1 MEKAAINFGKLSRD
15 DQKSVIEAL
24 LFSSEEVLP
33 LNTLTN
39 YLSGLD
45 SVPGLEG
52 DGEHGAVAFGKK
64 NVISHDFIV
73 ELISEIND
81 ELISTNRPFR
91 IVNIAGGWQYATRS
105 EYGELVAGL
114 VKSKSKRRLTQKT
127 LEVLAIIA
135 YKQPVSK
142 PEIDQIRGVHSG
154 ELVNSLLDKGLVR
167 IAGRS
172 DALGKPLLY
181 GTTDEF
187 LKTFGINSLEDLPK
201 LRDLEE
207 FSDNAANTSE
217 ELEIVIEKME
227 SAPSDKFTLLR
238 QKIEE
243 GIEVPELT
251 LENKKAA
258 N

>member
-1 MEKAAINFGKLSRD
+1 MEKAIINFGKLKRD
-15 DQKSVIEAL
+15 DQKCVIEAL
-24 LFSSEEVLP
+24 LFSSEDVLP
-33 LNTLTN
+33 EKTLIS

-45 SVPGLEG
+45 GAGGNGTTDAEFG
-52 DGEHGAVAFGKK
+52 DLGVNTKITPDFVA
-64 NVISHDFIV
+64 

-81 ELISTNRPFR
+81 ELISTSRPFR
-91 IVNIAGGWQYATRS
+91 IVKFAGGWQYATRS

-114 VKSKSKRRLTQKT
+114 VKSKSKRRLSQKT

-154 ELVNSLLDKGLVR
+154 ELVNSLLEKGLVK

-172 DALGKPLLY
+172 EALGKPLLY

-187 LKTFGINSLEDLPK
+187 LKAFGINSIDELPK

-207 FSDNAANTSE
+207 FTDNSIKASD
-217 ELEIVIEKME
+217 ELEIVIEKMDDTP
-227 SAPSDKFTLLR
+227 ADKFALLR

-243 GIEVPELT
+243 GIEINDFTFE
-251 LENKKAA
+251 EKNR

>member
-1 MEKAAINFGKLSRD
+1 MEKATINFSKLKRD
-15 DQKSVIEAL
+15 DQKCVIEAL
-24 LFSSEEVLP
+24 LFSSEEVL
-33 LNTLTN
+33 TMAAIVN

-45 SVPGLEG
+45 AESG
-52 DGEHGAVAFGKK
+52 DFDNSDSEMAVLNKNRKVSQEH
-64 NVISHDFIV
+64 II
-73 ELISEIND
+73 ELINEIND
-81 ELISTNRPFR
+81 ELVSTNRPFR

-154 ELVNSLLDKGLVR
+154 ELVNSLLDKGLVK

-172 DALGKPLLY
+172 EALGKPLLY
-181 GTTDEF
+181 ATTDEF
-187 LKTFGINSLEDLPK
+187 LKTFGINALDDLPK

-207 FSDNAANTSE
+207 FSDNSAKASD

-227 SAPSDKFTLLR
+227 NTPSDKFTILR

-243 GIEVPELT
+243 GIDINEFTIEEKGQL
-251 LENKKAA
+251 
-258 N
+258 